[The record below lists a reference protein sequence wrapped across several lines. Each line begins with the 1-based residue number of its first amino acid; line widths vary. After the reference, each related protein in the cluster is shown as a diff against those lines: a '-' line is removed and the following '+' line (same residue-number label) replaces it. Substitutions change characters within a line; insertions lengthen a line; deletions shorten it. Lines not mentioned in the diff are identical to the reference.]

1 MGGVVVMGIEEKEKD
16 KVSSLFK
23 SIENSYNAVLD
34 GMTVSKSDSEH
45 IRLQEDRNALFFKT
59 VEEVRNRIVQSIKEK
74 TGIIQTLSLKNKGLY
89 NKISEQS
96 KTIKDKEE
104 ENKELL
110 SKLNEQSKT
119 IKEKEEENKKLLHS
133 IQSQYSENKD
143 QLHTI
148 NALKEEN
155 KRLSTEIES
164 QSKTFLDIKKEIT
177 ILYTKLEEQDRVKK
191 DLFAAYTLLTELET
205 KNKDLEAQLIKEQ
218 GSYKE
223 DCESYDSYITELE
236 NELKDLRQKI
246 LDYEEKQRRNRTGKR
261 TELSSVE
268 IEKIIDGYCL
278 GFSYNQIASYSGC
291 SRMQV
296 SRVIKG
302 EFKHTQSKEKIV
314 RVLNKLLK
322 VNQNPQ
328 RLEKLKGL
336 KDKYV

>member
-1 MGGVVVMGIEEKEKD
+1 MGKNENDRD

-45 IRLQEDRNALFFKT
+45 IRLQEDRNALFLKT

-96 KTIKDKEE
+96 KTIIDKEE

-133 IQSQYSENKD
+133 IQSQNSENKD

-164 QSKTFLDIKKEIT
+164 QSKTFLDIKKENT

-191 DLFAAYTLLTELET
+191 DLFAAYTLLTELEA
-205 KNKDLEAQLIKEQ
+205 KNKALEAQLIKEQ

-261 TELSSVE
+261 TELNSSE
-268 IEKIIDGYCL
+268 IEKIIDGHCL

-302 EFKHTQSKEKIV
+302 DYKHTQSKEKIV

-322 VNQNPQ
+322 INQNPQ
-328 RLEKLKGL
+328 RVEKLKEL
-336 KDKYV
+336 KEKYL